1 MVLKRFGVFIGFL
14 SLVWVFTQI
23 GYSLIMR

>member
-1 MVLKRFGVFIGFL
+1 MVLKRFGVFVDLL

-23 GYSLIMR
+23 GYGLLTR

>member
-1 MVLKRFGVFIGFL
+1 MVLKRFGVFVGLL

-23 GYSLIMR
+23 SYGLLTR